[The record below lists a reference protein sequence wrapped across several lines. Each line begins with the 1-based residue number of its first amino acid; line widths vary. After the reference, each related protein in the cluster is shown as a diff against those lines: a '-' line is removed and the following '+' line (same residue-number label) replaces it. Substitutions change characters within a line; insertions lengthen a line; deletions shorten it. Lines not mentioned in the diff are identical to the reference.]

1 MEPNRYWLLYIGIL
15 LIFISSQI
23 GQTICWRVF
32 NLVRACFYMT
42 LALIAAGA
50 AKLLWAVT
58 SSYNRAFFFFQRVQN
73 RETSWLSNG

>member
-15 LIFISSQI
+15 LVFISSQI

-50 AKLLWAVT
+50 AKFLWALGNLLLR
-58 SSYNRAFFFFQRVQN
+58 YANRRKAERERSCEPN
-73 RETSWLSNG
+73 R

>member
-15 LIFISSQI
+15 LVFIGSQT

-50 AKLLWAVT
+50 ARLLCALGNLLLR
-58 SSYNRAFFFFQRVQN
+58 YANRRKAE
-73 RETSWLSNG
+73 REQLCEADR

>member
-15 LIFISSQI
+15 LVFISSQI

-50 AKLLWAVT
+50 AKLLWALGNLLLR
-58 SSYNRAFFFFQRVQN
+58 YANRRKAE
-73 RETSWLSNG
+73 RERSCEPTR

>member
-15 LIFISSQI
+15 LVFISSQT

-32 NLVRACFYMT
+32 NLVRAFFYMT

-50 AKLLWAVT
+50 ARLLWALGNLLLRY
-58 SSYNRAFFFFQRVQN
+58 SNRRKAERERSCEPN
-73 RETSWLSNG
+73 R